1 MGKGSSGSSTT
12 VQNTAPPQQF
22 MDAYTHAVQNAQNV
36 ASQPFQQYQGN
47 LQAPLSPDQ
56 QAAIGNIQSAQ
67 GITAPY
73 INSAADYINNSTA
86 PLQPTLQPYQAAQSW
101 WGTQAGLNAQNLP
114 NLENQFFAPA
124 NQSLAHEQGI
134 GNQAAGTV
142 SPFQQLGSS
151 QINQYLNP
159 YMSQVVNATQAQFNN
174 QNSQQ
179 ANQLAGNA
187 VSAGAYG
194 GDREALAQSSLANQQ
209 QLAQAPVIAGLE
221 SQGYQQAVATAQQ
234 QQQAQLANQQAQ
246 LQGLG
251 LAGNLYQ
258 NNAAGQLQQAGIAMQ
273 GAGLQNQTFQN
284 IANMLGQQGQ
294 QSLGANEANAWLNS
308 QAGYGMAN
316 LGNQALNSTL
326 TGANALMGVGGLEQQ
341 QAQQSLNIPY
351 EQYIA
356 AQSWPFQ
363 TAGWEANIAEGLGS
377 SAGGTSSTSVPGPSV
392 GSQVLGT
399 GLATAGILGQT
410 GAFGNNGW
418 LTGAGTAGAVNS
430 GAFDVGSAASDI
442 PWDIPA
448 SGGGRIPHRA
458 FGGGL
463 GTPIAL
469 PQGMPNVPDVS
480 MSIVPQGA
488 SPHGGGMN
496 ILKNFGSTSQ
506 TTGGGPSG
514 GQQAMQGI
522 MDAVKIAA
530 LVAAF
535 DRGGSVSD
543 GHARRASGGSAPVSI
558 SLKPGSY
565 AGSPSVPHMDIGT
578 GGGTVAPPA
587 GGMGAVNDYLSS
599 TAASAHPPPPPP
611 APAAPAP
618 APAAPGPAP
627 GPSMN
632 SEGQQLATP
641 GMMSPYGFQLPVGM
655 PLASGPYGDYLNA
668 FNAGNWPGIGGGAGF
683 SGGSEGGGGG
693 MRRGGEVK
701 LDDGGVPAFGDDSA
715 PPMMPSGGM
724 APAPTGG
731 GHGDWSRALL
741 YAGLGILGGNSPH
754 FGVNVGRGA
763 LQGLDMAERQNVAEQ
778 RERHQSESERQAA
791 IRLANEADWHKQQL
805 QLQDKRSAAEAEHWK
820 AMEGNQAAMLPIHQG
835 QLQNS
840 IDRTSLDKMKFG
852 QEIVHQ
858 NNLENQGRWMPGYGK
873 DESGNQVSGMYFT
886 PKTGGE
892 PIFHPGVTSL
902 QTTKNDQLQDYRG
915 KQLDLNTTKNNQLQ
929 DYRQQEM
936 ELKKQALSQAKDLKT
951 QQMISGSSGQVL
963 RSASNIMLAN
973 PAIKWDKA
981 IDMATKSQGN
991 VQSQVQPPP
1000 LPQQQQSVAPPPLP
1014 KPGDV
1019 IQGFVFK
1026 GGDPGNQANWAPQQ

>member
-1 MGKGSSGSSTT
+1 
-12 VQNTAPPQQF
+12 
-22 MDAYTHAVQNAQNV
+22 
-36 ASQPFQQYQGN
+36 
-47 LQAPLSPDQ
+47 
-56 QAAIGNIQSAQ
+56 
-67 GITAPY
+67 
-73 INSAADYINNSTA
+73 
-86 PLQPTLQPYQAAQSW
+86 
-101 WGTQAGLNAQNLP
+101 
-114 NLENQFFAPA
+114 
-124 NQSLAHEQGI
+124 
-134 GNQAAGTV
+134 
-142 SPFQQLGSS
+142 
-151 QINQYLNP
+151 
-159 YMSQVVNATQAQFNN
+159 
-174 QNSQQ
+174 
-179 ANQLAGNA
+179 
-187 VSAGAYG
+187 
-194 GDREALAQSSLANQQ
+194 
-209 QLAQAPVIAGLE
+209 
-221 SQGYQQAVATAQQ
+221 
-234 QQQAQLANQQAQ
+234 
-246 LQGLG
+246 
-251 LAGNLYQ
+251 
-258 NNAAGQLQQAGIAMQ
+258 
-273 GAGLQNQTFQN
+273 
-284 IANMLGQQGQ
+284 
-294 QSLGANEANAWLNS
+294 
-308 QAGYGMAN
+308 
-316 LGNQALNSTL
+316 
-326 TGANALMGVGGLEQQ
+326 
-341 QAQQSLNIPY
+341 
-351 EQYIA
+351 
-356 AQSWPFQ
+356 
-363 TAGWEANIAEGLGS
+363 
-377 SAGGTSSTSVPGPSV
+377 
-392 GSQVLGT
+392 
-399 GLATAGILGQT
+399 
-410 GAFGNNGW
+410 
-418 LTGAGTAGAVNS
+418 
-430 GAFDVGSAASDI
+430 
-442 PWDIPA
+442 
-448 SGGGRIPHRA
+448 
-458 FGGGL
+458 
-463 GTPIAL
+463 
-469 PQGMPNVPDVS
+469 
-480 MSIVPQGA
+480 
-488 SPHGGGMN
+488 
-496 ILKNFGSTSQ
+496 
-506 TTGGGPSG
+506 
-514 GQQAMQGI
+514 
-522 MDAVKIAA
+522 
-530 LVAAF
+530 
-535 DRGGSVSD
+535 
-543 GHARRASGGSAPVSI
+543 
-558 SLKPGSY
+558 
-565 AGSPSVPHMDIGT
+565 
-578 GGGTVAPPA
+578 
-587 GGMGAVNDYLSS
+587 
-599 TAASAHPPPPPP
+599 
-611 APAAPAP
+611 
-618 APAAPGPAP
+618 
-627 GPSMN
+627 MN